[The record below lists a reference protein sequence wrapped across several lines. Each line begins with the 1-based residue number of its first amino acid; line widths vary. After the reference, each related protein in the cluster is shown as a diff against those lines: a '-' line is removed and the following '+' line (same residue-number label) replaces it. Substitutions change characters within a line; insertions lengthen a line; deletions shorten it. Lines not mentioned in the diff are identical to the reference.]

1 MSRRKAV
8 FLFRRGFRMCYNGN
22 IKGDDNMN
30 LMKLLETRR
39 TYRRFDQ
46 SRPVSAAAFND
57 MALALRWSS
66 SAGNLQPLRCVFVT
80 DPQIVEAVFPH
91 THFAALLPKEL
102 GTPKPG
108 EHPTM
113 YVVLTYEKKT
123 KWTDT
128 DAGIALS
135 NLTLAAWGHGVGSC
149 IMDKIDRPDIAEIL
163 HIPESVTIHSAVALG
178 YPTHTSQIVDPKTP
192 GDLKYFLD
200 AQKNYK
206 VPKRPFSEF
215 IFENRYPEV

>member
-1 MSRRKAV
+1 MGRRPKKN
-8 FLFRRGFRMCYNGN
+8 RRRLK
-22 IKGDDNMN
+22 IKGDNNMD
-30 LMKLLETRR
+30 LMKLLESRR
-39 TYRRFDQ
+39 SYRRFDQ
-46 SRPVSAAAFND
+46 SRPVPAKAIND
-57 MALALRWSS
+57 MALALRWSA

-80 DPQIVEAVFPH
+80 DPEIVEAIFPH
-91 THFAALLPKEL
+91 THFAAYLPKEL

-108 EHPTM
+108 EHPVM

-149 IMDKIDRPDIAEIL
+149 ILDNIDRPEIAALL
-163 HIPESVTIHSAVALG
+163 HIPDGVTIHSAVALG
-178 YPTHTSQIVDPKTP
+178 YPTHTSKIVDQKAP
-192 GDLKYFLD
+192 GDVKYYLD
-200 AQKNYK
+200 NQKNYM

-215 IFENRYPEV
+215 IFENRYPEA